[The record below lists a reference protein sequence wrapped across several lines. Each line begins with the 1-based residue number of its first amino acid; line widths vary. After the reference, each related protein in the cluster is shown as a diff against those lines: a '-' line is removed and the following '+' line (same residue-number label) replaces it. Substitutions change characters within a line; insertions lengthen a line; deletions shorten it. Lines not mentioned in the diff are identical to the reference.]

1 MKITALA
8 GGVGGAK
15 LADGLAQVLK
25 PEELKIIVNIGDDF
39 MHLGLKIC
47 PDLDTVC
54 YTLAG
59 MANPI
64 TGWGRADESFRVLS
78 AITKLEG
85 EDWFL
90 IGDLDLSTHILRSF
104 YLSQGQKLSNITQH
118 FCELWGIKSIIFPAS
133 DDCIPT
139 IVITTDGIELPFQ
152 EYFVHQKCQPAVSG
166 FKFNNVENAKPASGV
181 LESIEEADIVVIC
194 PSNPWVSI
202 YPILSIPGIKGA
214 ISRKTTIAVSP
225 IIGGTTIKGPA
236 AKMYTELGIKPSAL
250 AVAESY
256 RGIIKGLVIDEM
268 DINLKSQIND
278 RGIITFVTNIIMK
291 DRLDRV
297 RLAKEIVDFCDTSF
311 LGVN

>member
-15 LADGLAQVLK
+15 LADGLAQVLE

-78 AITKLEG
+78 EITKLGG

-90 IGDLDLSTHILRSF
+90 IGDQDLSTHILRSF
-104 YLSQGQKLSNITQH
+104 YLSQGLQLSDITQH
-118 FCELWGIKSIIFPAS
+118 FCEIWGIKSKILPAS

-139 IVITTDGIELPFQ
+139 SVITTDGTELPFQ
-152 EYFVHQKCQPAVSG
+152 EYFVRQKCQPAVSG
-166 FKFNNVENAKPASGV
+166 FKFNDVENAKPALGV

-202 YPILSIPGIKGA
+202 YPILSIPGIKEA

-225 IIGGTTIKGPA
+225 IIGGATIKGPA
-236 AKMYTELGIKPSAL
+236 AKMYAELGIKPSAF

-256 RGIIKGLVIDEM
+256 QGIIKGLVIDEM
-268 DINLKSQIND
+268 DINLKSQIDD
-278 RGIITFVTNIIMK
+278 RGIITLVTNIIMI
-291 DRLDRV
+291 DRQDRV
-297 RLAKEIVDFCDTSF
+297 RLAREIVDFCDTSF